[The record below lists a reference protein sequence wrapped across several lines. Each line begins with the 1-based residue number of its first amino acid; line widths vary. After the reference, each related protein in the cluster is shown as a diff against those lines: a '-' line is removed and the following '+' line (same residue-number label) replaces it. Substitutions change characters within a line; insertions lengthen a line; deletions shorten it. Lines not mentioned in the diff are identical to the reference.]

1 MKNFYNKTNEAIIV
15 EKITRNGTK
24 KYDLLLKITETYF
37 WGIFKRINHY
47 EIYGKCFDTYADAFD
62 QRSIYISKLI
72 NEYNSKIIST
82 GEVDTVLIEHEVKS
96 YSTWTNI

>member
-62 QRSIYISKLI
+62 QRSIYISNLI

-82 GEVDTVLIEHEVKS
+82 GEVDTVLIEHEV
-96 YSTWTNI
+96 